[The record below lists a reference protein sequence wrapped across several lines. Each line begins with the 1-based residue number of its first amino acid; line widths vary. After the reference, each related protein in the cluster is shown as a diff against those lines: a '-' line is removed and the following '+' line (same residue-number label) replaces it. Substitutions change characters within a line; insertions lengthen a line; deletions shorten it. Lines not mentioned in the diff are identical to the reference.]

1 MTELDEYRIKL
12 DEIDSKIIS
21 LYEERMNLVKKL
33 LDYKTENNLP
43 ILDKSREDLMLK
55 KNLEKISNKVLAK
68 YYPDVLNGFLKA
80 SKDYQSDLKSKS

>member
-1 MTELDEYRIKL
+1 MTKLDEYRIKL

-21 LYEERMNLVKKL
+21 LYEERMNLVKKV

-55 KNLEKISNKVLAK
+55 KNLEKISNKELAK
-68 YYPDVLNGFLKA
+68 YYHDVLSGFLKA